1 MSTSEKPKGI
11 KAFKKSALVVLAT
24 THAAKNRSSTP
35 KIKRQKSKEANAID
49 VLHTFVASI
58 ARIPQEGTALAGIMT
73 ASMAC
78 ISCYATRRY
87 YWHSVST

>member
-24 THAAKNRSSTP
+24 THAAKSRSSTP

-49 VLHTFVASI
+49 VLHTFVDESLDNSPMVAM
-58 ARIPQEGTALAGIMT
+58 ARDKCGIRDAMMLEG
-73 ASMAC
+73 
-78 ISCYATRRY
+78 
-87 YWHSVST
+87 